1 MHACAI
7 CVVTESVRHESGKDF
22 AKRWTLQQYL
32 RNRRGFMVAQLL
44 KLYGLGALQRRVKM
58 PLNDPAYNWVI
69 FLLLNAVS
77 TVLFSIL

>member
-44 KLYGLGALQRRVKM
+44 KLYGLGALQRRG
-58 PLNDPAYNWVI
+58 
-69 FLLLNAVS
+69 
-77 TVLFSIL
+77 